1 MDEWTDEE
9 ALLIYL
15 ERRGQK
21 KPAGK
26 NPETK
31 TVEFEEAEEED

>member
-9 ALLIYL
+9 ALEIYL
-15 ERRGQK
+15 ARREQK

-26 NPETK
+26 NTENK
-31 TVEFEEAEEED
+31 TEESTEEE